1 MRIKKTN
8 TTLEIQKTVHQFQEH
23 GINRQIIVMSSDE
36 LFDRNKDSN
45 GIVQVLLGTWV
56 RTFRLY
62 DPSIILINQV
72 MYTFHRQKMIIMD
85 NSTMESWYWT
95 EDHFHRL
102 HPLLL
107 QDFQGNYF
115 LYFQVRVASRLSQ
128 FLWYTFSFA
137 TVSAINAIFI
147 RVALK
152 CSSLMIFPMIA
163 F

>member
-1 MRIKKTN
+1 
-8 TTLEIQKTVHQFQEH
+8 
-23 GINRQIIVMSSDE
+23 MSSDE

-95 EDHFHRL
+95 EDHFRRL
-102 HPLLL
+102 HPLLQ

-115 LYFQVRVASRLSQ
+115 LYL
-128 FLWYTFSFA
+128 
-137 TVSAINAIFI
+137 
-147 RVALK
+147 
-152 CSSLMIFPMIA
+152 
-163 F
+163 